1 MENFRNDEMES
12 SPIINKNHSSNSIND
27 LNEDDNFFSQNLDNN
42 DNNFN
47 NNNSHIKNHDHKHD
61 HEHEH
66 KHKHGHGKEYGH
78 GHSHGDELEHHHGV
92 EPGSISSGDVNN
104 INNNNNL
111 NDDIIKNNN
120 EIKKKKHGH
129 SHGSGGGH
137 GHSHGGSGS
146 DHNHGS
152 SDDDEESKPLNKL
165 KNLDSKKKARYS
177 LILALTLTTIFMV
190 GEIVGGYFANSL
202 AIMTDA
208 AHLLTDIGAMFLS
221 LFAMWISQHPPTS
234 SMSFGF
240 HRAEILG
247 ALVSVLMIWA
257 LTGVLVYEAIQRIIY
272 PPDVVD
278 GKIMFIIASCGLF
291 INIID
296 AIILHWG
303 SGGHGHSHGGSHG
316 HSHGLS
322 GSSKK
327 KKSKK
332 KRLLNDNEEEDEIE
346 DLSGGSD
353 GKKKKGVRN
362 INVHSAYIHV
372 LGDCFQS
379 IGVMIASCI
388 IWVHPH
394 WKIADPITTLIFS
407 VIVLGTTIKLLRES
421 LGVLMEGVPPE
432 IDVSEVKGDLAE
444 IEGVTEVHDLHIW
457 SITLGRPAL
466 SVHLTILPSIDSEE
480 ILSIANKIL
489 LEDYEIT
496 HTTIQIEKPLV
507 KDKCK
512 DHSCPP
518 PKPKKKKNKHNNNN
532 LSSPPNQ

>member
-1 MENFRNDEMES
+1 MENFKNDELEN
-12 SPIINKNHSSNSIND
+12 SPIINKNQPIDSIND
-27 LNEDDNFFSQNLDNN
+27 LNDQEDEYFDQNLHN
-42 DNNFN
+42 DNDY
-47 NNNSHIKNHDHKHD
+47 NNNSAIKNHDHKHD
-61 HEHEH
+61 HNHKHDHEHEHEH
-66 KHKHGHGKEYGH
+66 KHNHGHEDGN
-78 GHSHGDELEHHHGV
+78 ELE
-92 EPGSISSGDVNN
+92 PSNISDNN
-104 INNNNNL
+104 KNNNNN
-111 NDDIIKNNN
+111 NNNNN
-120 EIKKKKHGH
+120 ESKKKKHGH
-129 SHGSGGGH
+129 SHGNENSGGH
-137 GHSHGGSGS
+137 GHSHGSGS

-257 LTGVLVYEAIQRIIY
+257 LTGVLVYEAIQRILY

-278 GKIMFIIASCGLF
+278 GKIMFIIASCGLL

-303 SGGHGHSHGGSHG
+303 SGGHGHSHGGGHG
-316 HSHGLS
+316 HSHGG
-322 GSSKK
+322 GSHK

-332 KRLLNDNEEEDEIE
+332 KRLIENNEEEIE
-346 DLSGGSD
+346 DLANGN
-353 GKKKKGVRN
+353 KKKKGVKN

-379 IGVMIASCI
+379 VGVMIASCI

-432 IDVSEVKGDLAE
+432 IDVSEVKGDLSE

-466 SVHLTILPSIDSEE
+466 SVHLTILPSIDPEE

-518 PKPKKKKNKHNNNN
+518 PKPKKKKIKNNNNN